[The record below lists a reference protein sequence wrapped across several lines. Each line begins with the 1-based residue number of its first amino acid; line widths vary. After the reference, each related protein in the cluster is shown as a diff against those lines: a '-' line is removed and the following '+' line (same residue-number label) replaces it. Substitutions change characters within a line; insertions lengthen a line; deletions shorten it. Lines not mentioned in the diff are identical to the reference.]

1 VRRVFGESF
10 PVLPVFSAANGAELN
25 VAAAADL
32 LDGDPLAAT
41 TWLTQHALVRAG
53 AARLTGVLTAAEM
66 LGGGF
71 GLEAL
76 TVAQLP
82 FAKGDRWIGLPRA
95 DVAERPAASVSLVA
109 HAPKPVDFTRP
120 LAGLVLDQWSDVV
133 PNDHETTGVSFH
145 FDAPGARAPQTM
157 LLAVP
162 GDRRA
167 PSWTV
172 ELLAGTVREAM
183 ALARMRAVDL
193 DDLDAVGR
201 FLPAIYLPFN
211 IEAKTPSINLFG
223 MINAAIEANNLAF
236 AEGHL

>member
-1 VRRVFGESF
+1 
-10 PVLPVFSAANGAELN
+10 VLPVFSAANGDELN

-41 TWLTQHALVRAG
+41 AWLTQHALVRAG
-53 AARLTGVLTAAEM
+53 AARLAGVLTASEM
-66 LGGGF
+66 LGGGL
-71 GLEAL
+71 GLDAL

-82 FAKGDRWIGLPRA
+82 FAKGDRWIGLPRRKES
-95 DVAERPAASVSLVA
+95 ERPAATVSLVA
-109 HAPKPVDFTRP
+109 HAPKVDFNRP
-120 LAGLVLDQWSDVV
+120 LAGLVVDQWSDVV

-145 FDAPGARAPQTM
+145 FDAPGARAPQTV

-162 GDRRA
+162 GNRRA

-183 ALARMRAVDL
+183 ALARMRALDL

-223 MINAAIEANNLAF
+223 MINAAIEADNLAF
-236 AEGHL
+236 VEGHL